1 MPFILTLTHIRMK
14 GQIVRIYLAESSEP
28 HTENTDPTIQSN
40 NVTRNATYLL
50 SPYDHLRQ
58 MEVPI

>member
-1 MPFILTLTHIRMK
+1 MK
-14 GQIVRIYLAESSEP
+14 GQIARIYLAESSEL
-28 HTENTDPTIQSN
+28 HTENTDPTIQSD